1 MRQYCQGVHWKK
13 IVFEWRERKHGNQM
27 QWTTGTI
34 FSIRHTMTNSSSKQ
48 QQLQQQQYS
57 KTHFVHSSS
66 RQVHTNN
73 ILVRSAAASGETA
86 HHVYGTKRNGNSN
99 NTQQREQRRQQH
111 YVRTGIKLICPLLR
125 RLTYFDT
132 GTNKENNFY
141 KKIKNSKEKMK
152 HHPYSSHGTRQG
164 DSKLPVHLTSK
175 VLTWQMIRL

>member
-1 MRQYCQGVHWKK
+1 MRQYCQGVHRKK
-13 IVFEWRERKHGNQM
+13 SCLNEQKGNTGIRCSQHRKKKV
-27 QWTTGTI
+27 TP
-34 FSIRHTMTNSSSKQ
+34 HTMTNSSSKQ

-111 YVRTGIKLICPLLR
+111 YVRTRINWLNVDYSDELHVCTLVRTKNRNVTKKKRSIVLIR
-125 RLTYFDT
+125 TT
-132 GTNKENNFY
+132 EHVKGTASY
-141 KKIKNSKEKMK
+141 L
-152 HHPYSSHGTRQG
+152 YT
-164 DSKLPVHLTSK
+164 
-175 VLTWQMIRL
+175 

>member
-1 MRQYCQGVHWKK
+1 MRQYHQGAHWKQ
-13 IVFEWRERKHGNQM
+13 IVFEWRDRKLCNQM
-27 QWTTGTI
+27 QWTKATFFAI
-34 FSIRHTMTNSSSKQ
+34 QHTMTNSSSKQ

-111 YVRTGIKLICPLLR
+111 YVRTRINWLNVDYSDELHVCTLVR
-125 RLTYFDT
+125 T
-132 GTNKENNFY
+132 
-141 KKIKNSKEKMK
+141 KNRNVTKKEKEA
-152 HHPYSSHGTRQG
+152 SSWFEPRNTSRGQQATYTPNKQG
-164 DSKLPVHLTSK
+164 SYIPQ
-175 VLTWQMIRL
+175 W